1 MKQIAKTWAG
11 CDANHVNYDRDE
23 THPRATVR
31 TLFGKIPDQHPQ
43 PGMKSPFRTPADARC
58 AR

>member
-31 TLFGKIPDQHPQ
+31 TLFGKIPDQH
-43 PGMKSPFRTPADARC
+43 SAHLLTLAARGKPH
-58 AR
+58 ALSVR